1 MSIHKDINIKLCKCE
16 VKEIIESYQ
25 WIIDDID
32 EVGSTQDEVLIGVYH
47 SLTKQ
52 LKEETERAG
61 KINESLLYKPS
72 QSVGNVER
80 KPLTLIVI

>member
-52 LKEETERAG
+52 LKN
-61 KINESLLYKPS
+61 IN
-72 QSVGNVER
+72 
-80 KPLTLIVI
+80 

>member
-52 LKEETERAG
+52 LKEVREWAG
-61 KINESLLYKPS
+61 LLKENLLYKPS
-72 QSVGNVER
+72 LFVGIAKR
-80 KPLTLIVI
+80 KQLGLTVI

>member
-1 MSIHKDINIKLCKCE
+1 MI
-16 VKEIIESYQ
+16 KEIIESYQ

-52 LKEETERAG
+52 LKDIKWAKKQYTIED
-61 KINESLLYKPS
+61 I
-72 QSVGNVER
+72 
-80 KPLTLIVI
+80 